1 MFPTHNKNTHN
12 RQNKHMELQRRTIE
26 AHIISFTFVIYERHS
41 ASFFRNLGKFKETK
55 IMEEIIIKIMN
66 FIKIKYDP
74 ISVREILMRGM
85 LPASIIINSEYTIP
99 NIFDIFLC
107 PNTSE
112 NAADIVMLYAPHAN
126 PIHKIYATNPVF
138 VDTIFNPISP
148 QS

>member
-1 MFPTHNKNTHN
+1 M
-12 RQNKHMELQRRTIE
+12 
-26 AHIISFTFVIYERHS
+26 SFW
-41 ASFFRNLGKFKETK
+41 KFKETK

-74 ISVREILMRGM
+74 ISVREILMRGI
-85 LPASIIINSEYTIP
+85 LPASITINSEYTTP

-126 PIHKIYATNPVF
+126 PIHKIYATNPIHI
-138 VDTIFNPISP
+138 DAIFNPISP